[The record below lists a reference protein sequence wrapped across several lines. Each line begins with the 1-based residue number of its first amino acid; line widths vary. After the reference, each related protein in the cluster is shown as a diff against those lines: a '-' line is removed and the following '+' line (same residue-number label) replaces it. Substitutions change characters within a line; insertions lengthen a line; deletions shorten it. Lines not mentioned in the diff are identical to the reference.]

1 MNVLVLGSGGRE
13 HAIAWK
19 VKQSEKCTNLF
30 CLPGNP
36 GTAQIATNV
45 AAGVKDFEAI
55 KKCVLENNI
64 EIVICGPEDPLVF
77 GLKDMFAADEQ
88 LKDVLFVGPS
98 KNGAQ
103 LEGSKDFAKEFI
115 LPPIPAL

>member
-1 MNVLVLGSGGRE
+1 MNVLILGSGGRE

-55 KKCVLENNI
+55 KNGLSKRLGNPDI
-64 EIVICGPEDPLVF
+64 EDYEGGTDEIEGRFYGRCAWYGDECNATLRSINGDKGGLVVF
-77 GLKDMFAADEQ
+77 FDIDQGKQ
-88 LKDVLFVGPS
+88 
-98 KNGAQ
+98 
-103 LEGSKDFAKEFI
+103 
-115 LPPIPAL
+115 